1 MVDAPRR
8 INFDYAAGYPVDPE
22 VLETMLPYFS
32 EKYGNPSSL
41 HTLGG
46 EVRGP
51 LTQAQTQVGELIG
64 AESPDKEIFFT
75 SGATESNNLALKG
88 FGFRNQRKGDH
99 IIISSIEHISTINI
113 AKYMKRTGFNV
124 TMIPV
129 DKYGVVNLNA
139 LEKAITDK
147 TILISI
153 MYANNELGTI
163 QPIREAGR
171 IAHEKKITFH
181 VDATVAAGKI
191 PIDVVKDNIDL
202 LTASS
207 NDIYGPKGVGAL
219 YVKLG
224 TVIEPILQGGG
235 QQRGLRSGT
244 ENIPG
249 YIGFGKAAD
258 LAKRRMPQD
267 SKYISALRD
276 KLVKGVLESIEESY
290 LHGHPTNRLPDLAL
304 LRMFGVE
311 GEAILTEL
319 DRDGIFVSTGSACA
333 SKTLAPSHV
342 LEAIGLNEIQR
353 HGAIQFSLSR
363 LNREEDVNQV
373 VSLLPDVV
381 KRLRDIS
388 PVWRFKDRFLQ
399 MYSSAEEEEEHVHE
413 GFDQF

>member
-1 MVDAPRR
+1 
-8 INFDYAAGYPVDPE
+8 
-22 VLETMLPYFS
+22 
-32 EKYGNPSSL
+32 
-41 HTLGG
+41 
-46 EVRGP
+46 
-51 LTQAQTQVGELIG
+51 
-64 AESPDKEIFFT
+64 
-75 SGATESNNLALKG
+75 
-88 FGFRNQRKGDH
+88 
-99 IIISSIEHISTINI
+99 
-113 AKYMKRTGFNV
+113 
-124 TMIPV
+124 
-129 DKYGVVNLNA
+129 
-139 LEKAITDK
+139 
-147 TILISI
+147 
-153 MYANNELGTI
+153 
-163 QPIREAGR
+163 
-171 IAHEKKITFH
+171 
-181 VDATVAAGKI
+181 
-191 PIDVVKDNIDL
+191 
-202 LTASS
+202 
-207 NDIYGPKGVGAL
+207 KGVGTL

-235 QQRGLRSGT
+235 QQRGLRSGS

-267 SKYISALRD
+267 SKHISRLRD
-276 KLVKGVLESIEESY
+276 KLVKGTLESIEESY
-290 LHGHPTNRLPDLAL
+290 LHGHPTDRLPDLAL

-363 LNREEDVNQV
+363 LNREEDIDLVL
-373 VSLLPDVV
+373 SLLPGVI